1 MQELWEN
8 IINERKENTILMQ
21 RLETCSKM
29 IEACL
34 ESNSTEKE
42 KLELIKKVIRV
53 SSEINDFRKTADI
66 ISDSA
71 NQFVLD
77 NGKKLRNGNISL
89 PREMK
94 KKLRHEHL
102 VPCSILANIIVSE
115 KANDKAIYEVL
126 LKNGIRAIIT
136 KEEDIKIDKMN
147 LKSNMPLSWRLGDNP
162 FIRYTESNVNKLS
175 IKATK
180 ISP

>member
-1 MQELWEN
+1 MKDLWEK
-8 IINERKENTILMQ
+8 IINKRKENAALKQ

-29 IEACL
+29 IDACL
-34 ESNSTEKE
+34 KSNSTEKE
-42 KLELIKKVIRV
+42 KLELTKKVIRV

-77 NGKKLRNGNISL
+77 NGKELRSGNISL
-89 PREMK
+89 PRVMK
-94 KKLRHEHL
+94 KELRHEHL
-102 VPCSILANIIVSE
+102 VPCSILANVIISE
-115 KANDKAIYEVL
+115 KTNDKAIYEIL

-136 KEEDIKIDKMN
+136 KEEDKKIDNKN
-147 LKSNMPLSWRLGDNP
+147 LRSNMPLSWRLGDNP
-162 FIRYTESNVNKLS
+162 FIRYTESDVNTLN
-175 IKATK
+175 IKAAN